1 MPRTLFAMAAA
12 LAVALP
18 VAAQAQTGGFLVKLG
33 NDTVAIEHYARS
45 GRKIEG
51 TVVNHFAGSAT
62 GPSTRVLKYTA
73 TLNVDG
79 TAATYEQAT
88 YRADGAPMPG
98 VATGLRMTFVGDSV
112 IREMTPPTGQP
123 ATFRNAAPKATFPGF
138 GGSQMLYQLG
148 IQQAKKDGSGT
159 FNVYGF
165 GPTQVAPAKVVVRF
179 IGNDS
184 AEVEA
189 QAPFYTG
196 YKFDRAGHITHGDGA
211 KSTQKF
217 IITPLKVADVAAI
230 ATAWAAKDAAGLQL
244 GMMSPT
250 DTLKAAVGGAN
261 IQIVYSR
268 PGKRGR
274 HIWGGV
280 VPWNEVWRFGANS
293 ATMFTTD
300 KDLDIGGTMVPAG
313 TYTLWLLP
321 TQQGQTM
328 LIVNKQTKQWGTQYD
343 AAQDFVRIPVETHM
357 GLPTVDERFTLSM
370 AGDKLMFHWDNGG
383 YGVKVS
389 AK

>member
-1 MPRTLFAMAAA
+1 MPRTSFITASA
-12 LAVALP
+12 LALALP
-18 VAAQAQTGGFLVKLG
+18 IAAHAQTGGFLVTLG
-33 NDTVAIEHYARS
+33 MDTVAIERYMRS
-45 GRKIEG
+45 GRKLEG
-51 TVVNHFAGSAT
+51 TVVNHFANSTT

-73 TLNVDG
+73 TFNIDG

-98 VATGLRMTFVGDSV
+98 VATGLRMTFTGDSV

-123 ATFRNAAPKATFPGF
+123 ATFRAVAPKGTLPGF

-148 IQQAKKDGSGT
+148 IQRAKKDGSGA

-165 GPTQVAPAKVVVRF
+165 GPTQTAPAKVVVRF
-179 IGNDS
+179 FGSDS

-189 QAPFYTG
+189 GAPYYTG
-196 YKFDRAGHITHGDGA
+196 YRFDRAGRLTHGDGA

-217 IITPLKVADVAAI
+217 IITPLKNVDVAGI
-230 ATAWAAKDAAGLQL
+230 ANAWAVRDAAGHQL
-244 GMMSPT
+244 GVMSPT
-250 DTLKAAVGGAN
+250 DTLKARAGAAN

-280 VPWNEVWRFGANS
+280 VPWNEVWRFGANA

-300 KDLDIGGTMVPAG
+300 KDLDIGGTTVPAG
-313 TYTLWLLP
+313 TYTLFLLP
-321 TQQGQTM
+321 TQGQSL
-328 LIVNKQTKQWGTQYD
+328 LIVNKETKQWGTDYHAD
-343 AAQDFVRIPVETHM
+343 QDLVRIPVETHM

-389 AK
+389 AR